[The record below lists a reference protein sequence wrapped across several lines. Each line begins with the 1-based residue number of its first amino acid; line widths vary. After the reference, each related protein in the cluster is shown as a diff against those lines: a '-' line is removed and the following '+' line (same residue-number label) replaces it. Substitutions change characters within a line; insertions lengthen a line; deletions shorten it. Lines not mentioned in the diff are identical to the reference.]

1 MSQSF
6 LLYFLSRLGFYLKE
20 FFKTYFIY
28 SFDWFNTIYFNIILE
43 LDRKL
48 GVSTNYRYF
57 LVPLWQEY
65 SFPAYLLSI
74 PIRALKILGGGACL
88 VIFSILFWCVYLGW
102 LGFLVVLIIKTLR

>member
-28 SFDWFNTIYFNIILE
+28 SFDWFNTIYFKIILE

-57 LVPLWQEY
+57 WYLCGKNTHFPL
-65 SFPAYLLSI
+65 
-74 PIRALKILGGGACL
+74 
-88 VIFSILFWCVYLGW
+88 IF
-102 LGFLVVLIIKTLR
+102 